1 MYRGTTP
8 TIGFQLP
15 FECSYIG
22 VLNIAFAQNDK
33 VIFEKTLRDCE
44 LDGRIIAVRL
54 TENET
59 LSLNDRKELE
69 IQLRVAIGNNKFASN
84 IIKTT
89 VGRILKEGVL

>member
-15 FECSYIG
+15 FECSYISK
-22 VLNIAFAQNDK
+22 LNIAFAQGNK
-33 VIFEKTLRDCE
+33 IVFEKTLNDCE
-44 LDGRIIAVRL
+44 LDGRIITVQL
-54 TENET
+54 TENDT
-59 LSLNDRKELE
+59 LLLNSNKELE
-69 IQLRVAIGNNKFASN
+69 IQIRIAIGKDKIASN